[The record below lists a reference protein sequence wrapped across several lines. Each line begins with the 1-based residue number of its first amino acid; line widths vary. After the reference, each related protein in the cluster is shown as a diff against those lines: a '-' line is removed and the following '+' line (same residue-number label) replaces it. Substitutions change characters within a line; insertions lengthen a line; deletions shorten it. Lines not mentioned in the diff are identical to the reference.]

1 MIQSKNLKLKLGLCG
16 LALTS
21 FLALNSRANTVHADT
36 VSGNNA
42 DAITWDA
49 DNDDSQVVHED
60 SQHVQS
66 QVKAV
71 QSAPSQRAIQS
82 DVQAKQSQP
91 KMAVSNV
98 SSTVSIPNR
107 AERNIVRQSN
117 AQTNVV
123 NRLNAQNNLRVANVQ
138 SSSQMPVQAQVVGQ
152 WDKGSKIYGI
162 YGDTVGTTVT
172 EWKNFNLVADGMK
185 DSNQDKEPMFKIQ
198 GATVGLSGVPPI
210 VTGKGYT
217 VYNKSRINR
226 RSFVEDQ
233 INAMLVQAGLGGTF
247 KAVIPTWYDTDNSKF
262 GYDEATKTVTFWL
275 MLQKVTR
282 DNLYDNTK
290 YWPVSMQ
297 DKFFSNGDH
306 YVAYDTNA
314 KNLENYIKG
323 DRLPAVFECSV
334 VDSTDMLNDQTS
346 YIVDTGH
353 VYNGKQVGMLVI
365 PKYSN
370 VTNGSYKLYTVADG
384 GIGGYWSDITTQIKP
399 RDAFTD
405 SVLPNVS
412 KFPHKDD
419 DIQNIAT
426 GTTGDFTLT
435 GWEYHN
441 PDGSVAAVL
450 YGGGGPNHDIYEDV
464 NTGGPAT
471 VGTVNTWANG
481 YYSTPTYNTNSG
493 SWTEKT
499 VYKQVQQPSASYDY
513 TVVPV
518 DLKTGDVINGLA
530 LQGTDTKNGK
540 ISADAS
546 LVTPQIKQDILNL
559 NKYTPNYVG
568 TKAND
573 GVQMVEAL
581 QRINP
586 QDSSVNRTAK
596 RVIHITFPN
605 NIRPKSYDSIT
616 DSVGNKLTL
625 DSNNNL
631 TQSMSF
637 TRDGVKNLATGQ
649 VTYGNWQ
656 QHGAINAVTLPSIPG
671 YTMVTTN

>member
-1 MIQSKNLKLKLGLCG
+1 MQNKNLKLSLCG

-21 FLALNSRANTVHADT
+21 FLALNTHSIVHADT
-36 VSGNNA
+36 VQDSNA
-42 DAITWDA
+42 NDNAITWDS
-49 DNDDSQVVHED
+49 DEDDSQVVKNKIQQD
-60 SQHVQS
+60 KSSQTVQAQAPVQS
-66 QVKAV
+66 NVQVRQTQPV
-71 QSAPSQRAIQS
+71 QSKK
-82 DVQAKQSQP
+82 V
-91 KMAVSNV
+91 MVSNV
-98 SSTVSIPNR
+98 SSSTPSSQSVQNR
-107 AERNIVRQSN
+107 AEKSIVRQSN
-117 AQTNVV
+117 FETSTV
-123 NRLNAQNNLRVANVQ
+123 NRLNANNQQAILANAKVATVHDTAQ
-138 SSSQMPVQAQVVGQ
+138 SPVQAQVVGQ

-162 YGDTVGTTVT
+162 YGDTVGTTVS

-198 GATVGLSGVPPI
+198 GATVGLSGVPAL
-210 VTGKGYT
+210 VTGKGDD
-217 VYNKSRINR
+217 VYDRSRVNR

-233 INAMLVQAGLGGTF
+233 INATLVQAGLGGTF
-247 KAVIPTWYDTDNSKF
+247 KAVIPTWYDTANSKF

-275 MLQKVTR
+275 MPQKVTR

-290 YWPVSMQ
+290 YLPASMQ

-306 YVAYDTNA
+306 YVSYDTNA
-314 KNLENYIKG
+314 KNLANYIKG
-323 DRLPAVFECSV
+323 NRLPAVFECSV

-370 VTNGSYKLYTVADG
+370 VTNGSYKLYTETDG
-384 GIGGYWSDITTQIKP
+384 GGGYWGDITTQIKP
-399 RDAFTD
+399 KDAFTD

-426 GTTGDFTLT
+426 GTNYDFTLT

-450 YGGGGPNHDIYEDV
+450 HGGGGQNHDIYEDV

-471 VGTVNTWANG
+471 VGTVNVWANG
-481 YYSTPTYNTNSG
+481 YYSTPTYDTNSS

-546 LVTPQIKQDILNL
+546 LITPQIKQDILNL

-568 TKAND
+568 TKANT
-573 GVQMVEAL
+573 GVQLVEAL
-581 QRINP
+581 RKIDPKDTRLNKSAERII
-586 QDSSVNRTAK
+586 SVNLPDDPAVKARYKGILDAK
-596 RVIHITFPN
+596 NQIVQTI
-605 NIRPKSYDSIT
+605 
-616 DSVGNKLTL
+616 
-625 DSNNNL
+625 
-631 TQSMSF
+631 SF
-637 TRDGVKNLATGQ
+637 TRTGTENIATGA

-656 QHGAINAVTLPSIPG
+656 GPSNFPAVTLPDIPG
-671 YTMVTTN
+671 YTMTMN